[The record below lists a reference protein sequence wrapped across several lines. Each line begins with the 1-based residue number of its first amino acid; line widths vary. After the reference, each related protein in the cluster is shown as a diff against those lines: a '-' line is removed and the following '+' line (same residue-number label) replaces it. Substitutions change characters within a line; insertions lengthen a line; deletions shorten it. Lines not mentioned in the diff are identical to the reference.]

1 MTQCSKSI
9 VVIPT
14 YNEADNIP
22 AILLAIFDV
31 MPDISILVVDDSS
44 PDGTAEKVKQ
54 LIESGE
60 KRVLLKVRPEKQ
72 GLGAAYLDG
81 FREALSLGYDC
92 IIQMDADFS
101 HQPHYL
107 PQLFE
112 QKVRG
117 GDVVIGSRYVAGG
130 GTRNW
135 SFVRRFI
142 SRGGSLYSRTILS
155 LSVHDV
161 TAGYK
166 LWSADILRTVI
177 EKPLILGGFGF
188 QIEMAY
194 RTKLSGAKIVEIPI
208 VFPDR
213 EAGESKMSGK
223 IFKEALFGV
232 WKLRAHTDELI
243 AR

>member
-1 MTQCSKSI
+1 MRREKT
-9 VVIPT
+9 VIAMPT
-14 YNEADNIP
+14 YNETENIP
-22 AILLAIFDV
+22 QILDAIHKEV
-31 MPDISILVVDDSS
+31 PEVDILIIDDSS
-44 PDGTAEKVKQ
+44 PDGTAQKVQKYIDSGNPWVFLKIRKEKA
-54 LIESGE
+54 
-60 KRVLLKVRPEKQ
+60 

-81 FREALSLGYDC
+81 FSHLIEQGYRN

-107 PQLFE
+107 KTMIEKAE
-112 QKVRG
+112 QG
-117 GDVVIGSRYVAGG
+117 NDVVIGSRYVAGG

-135 SFVRRFI
+135 SLIRRLI
-142 SRGGSLYSRTILS
+142 SRGGSFYSGTILG
-155 LSVHDV
+155 LSVNDV

-166 LWSADILRTVI
+166 LWSADTLKKVI
-177 EKPLILGGFGF
+177 EKPMQLGGFGF

-194 RTKLSGAKIVEIPI
+194 RTKLSGAKVIEIPI

-232 WKLRAHTDELI
+232 WKLRLSKKELLV
-243 AR
+243 